1 MNMQRVLIIYL
12 VNHGVKVPRSLQLL
26 IEYLIQMRLARLE
39 GGYDITKHSR
49 SLNVA
54 YPSIWSLGDMV
65 WQRENSKD
73 YLSTHKSNKIAIIQF
88 YFFFLQTPLYY
99 WISSPSTIRYREY
112 YYIFLGT
119 VTVPLKIRHF
129 PPKYSIE
136 VNCVPRLS
144 HSKDIISC

>member
-1 MNMQRVLIIYL
+1 MQRVLIIYL

-65 WQRENSKD
+65 SQTENSKD

-88 YFFFLQTPLYY
+88 YFFSSSKHHFTTGSLLPLRYV
-99 WISSPSTIRYREY
+99 IENITIY
-112 YYIFLGT
+112 F
-119 VTVPLKIRHF
+119 
-129 PPKYSIE
+129 
-136 VNCVPRLS
+136 
-144 HSKDIISC
+144 

>member
-1 MNMQRVLIIYL
+1 MQRVLIIYL

-65 WQRENSKD
+65 SQTENSKD

-88 YFFFLQTPLYY
+88 YFFFLQTPLHY

-119 VTVPLKIRHF
+119 NSHCSPENSPFSAKIFNRG
-129 PPKYSIE
+129 
-136 VNCVPRLS
+136 
-144 HSKDIISC
+144 